1 LKECKNIF
9 NPQLIYYFSPKLT
22 WRDMQHIV
30 VATARPANLHARD
43 WKTNGV
49 GRNVSHSFGYG
60 LLDANAMVDLAKEW
74 VTCPSQKLC
83 EVRSQPI
90 DK

>member
-1 LKECKNIF
+1 
-9 NPQLIYYFSPKLT
+9 
-22 WRDMQHIV
+22 MQHIV
-30 VATARPANLHARD
+30 VQTSHMGNLHARD

-60 LLDANAMVDLAKEW
+60 LLDADAMVEAAKDW
-74 VTCPSQKLC
+74 LSVPPQKVC
-83 EVRSQPI
+83 EVESQPI

>member
-1 LKECKNIF
+1 
-9 NPQLIYYFSPKLT
+9 
-22 WRDMQHIV
+22 MQHIV
-30 VATARPANLHARD
+30 VLSARPGNLHARD

-60 LLDANAMVDLAKEW
+60 LLDASAMVDVAKDW
-74 VTCPSQKLC
+74 VTVPGQKLC
-83 EVRSQPI
+83 EVRSHLI

>member
-1 LKECKNIF
+1 MYSSFLPHVSFKYCMMHSSN
-9 NPQLIYYFSPKLT
+9 LT

-30 VATARPANLHARD
+30 VMTAHTGNLHARD

-60 LLDANAMVDLAKEW
+60 KESKNPLILI
-74 VTCPSQKLC
+74 VTTVYVIKNTLVMRDFQ
-83 EVRSQPI
+83 
-90 DK
+90 

>member
-1 LKECKNIF
+1 
-9 NPQLIYYFSPKLT
+9 
-22 WRDMQHIV
+22 MQHIV
-30 VATARPANLHARD
+30 VLSARPANLHARD

-60 LLDANAMVDLAKEW
+60 LLDANAMVDVAKDW
-74 VTCPSQKLC
+74 VTVPLQKLC
-83 EVRSQPI
+83 EVRSHAI

>member
-1 LKECKNIF
+1 
-9 NPQLIYYFSPKLT
+9 
-22 WRDMQHIV
+22 MQHIV
-30 VATARPANLHARD
+30 VITSRPANLHARD

-60 LLDANAMVDLAKEW
+60 LLDAYEMTETATDW
-74 VTCPSQKLC
+74 VTVPPQKVC

>member
-1 LKECKNIF
+1 
-9 NPQLIYYFSPKLT
+9 
-22 WRDMQHIV
+22 MQHIV
-30 VATARPANLHARD
+30 VLSARPANLHARD

-60 LLDANAMVDLAKEW
+60 LLDANAMVDVAKDW
-74 VTCPSQKLC
+74 VTVPLQKLC
-83 EVRSQPI
+83 EVRSHLI

>member
-1 LKECKNIF
+1 M
-9 NPQLIYYFSPKLT
+9 FSANLT

-30 VATARPANLHARD
+30 VLAAHPGNLHARD

-60 LLDANAMVDLAKEW
+60 IMDADAMVETARDW
-74 VTCPSQKLC
+74 VSVPQQKIC
-83 EVRSQPI
+83 EVPSHPV